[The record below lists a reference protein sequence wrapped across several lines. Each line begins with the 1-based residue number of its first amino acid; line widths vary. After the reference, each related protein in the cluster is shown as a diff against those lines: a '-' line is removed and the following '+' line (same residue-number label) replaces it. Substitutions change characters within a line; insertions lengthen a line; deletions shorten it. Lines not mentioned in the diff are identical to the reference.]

1 MSATNHPAFLRVP
14 AAFFGIVLGVV
25 GLGNTWRAATKV
37 WHLPTVVG
45 EVLLGLGAL
54 IWLALVILY
63 ALKWVFARS
72 DALGEARNP
81 IQCCFIGLAGVSTM
95 LVGIAFLPYT
105 RPVAEALYLLGA
117 AFTLAFAAWRTGLLW
132 QGDRDHSATT
142 PVLYLPT
149 VAGGFV
155 MSGGAGALGYADW
168 GQLAFGVAFFSWL
181 AVESVLIHRLYT
193 LPAMPLALRPTLGI
207 QLAPPAVGAIA
218 YGAINGGAPDLT
230 SHVMMGYAIL
240 QALVLLRLLPWILQQ
255 PFTASYWAF
264 TFGVTALA
272 TAPLRL
278 VAHGDTGAMATL
290 APYLFFG
297 ANLAVGLIAIGTLR
311 LIIQGRLLPQA
322 PAAAAS
328 PAVAAG
334 PASAL
339 TGLSLQGPATGQAAK

>member
-1 MSATNHPAFLRVP
+1 
-14 AAFFGIVLGVV
+14 
-25 GLGNTWRAATKV
+25 
-37 WHLPTVVG
+37 
-45 EVLLGLGAL
+45 
-54 IWLALVILY
+54 
-63 ALKWVFARS
+63 
-72 DALGEARNP
+72 
-81 IQCCFIGLAGVSTM
+81 
-95 LVGIAFLPYT
+95 
-105 RPVAEALYLLGA
+105 
-117 AFTLAFAAWRTGLLW
+117 
-132 QGDRDHSATT
+132 
-142 PVLYLPT
+142 
-149 VAGGFV
+149 

-230 SHVMMGYAIL
+230 AHVMMGYAIL

-278 VAHGDTGAMATL
+278 VAHGDTGAMATI

-297 ANLAVGLIAIGTLR
+297 ANLVVGLIAIGTLR

-322 PAAAAS
+322 PAAAPS
-328 PAVAAG
+328 PAVAVPPANTLAG
-334 PASAL
+334 LP
-339 TGLSLQGPATGQAAK
+339 LQGPTAGQATK

>member
-1 MSATNHPAFLRVP
+1 MSAISHSALSRVP
-14 AAFFGIVLGVV
+14 ASFFGIVLGVV
-25 GLGNTWRAATKV
+25 GLGNTWRAAAKL
-37 WHLPTVVG
+37 WHLPPLVG
-45 EVLLGLGAL
+45 EVLLGLGVL

-63 ALKWVFARS
+63 ALKWVLAKS
-72 DALGEARNP
+72 DALSEARNA
-81 IQCCFIGLAGVSTM
+81 IQCCFIGLAGVATM
-95 LVGIAFLPYT
+95 LVGIALLPYT
-105 RPVAEALYLLGA
+105 RPLAEAIYIVGA
-117 AFTLAFAAWRTGLLW
+117 VFTLAFAAWRTGLLW
-132 QGDRDHSATT
+132 QGGRDHSATT

-155 MSGGAGALGYADW
+155 MSGGAGALGYPDW

-230 SHVMMGYAIL
+230 SHVLMGYAIL

-272 TAPLRL
+272 TAPLRM
-278 VAHGDTGAMATL
+278 VARGDTGAMATL
-290 APYLFFG
+290 APYLFIG
-297 ANLAVGLIAIGTLR
+297 ANLVVGLIAIGTLR
-311 LIIQGRLLPQA
+311 LVAQGRLLPQA
-322 PAAAAS
+322 PPAAPAAAS
-328 PAVAAG
+328 
-334 PASAL
+334 SAPS
-339 TGLSLQGPATGQAAK
+339 GAQA

>member
-1 MSATNHPAFLRVP
+1 MS
-14 AAFFGIVLGVV
+14 
-25 GLGNTWRAATKV
+25 
-37 WHLPTVVG
+37 
-45 EVLLGLGAL
+45 
-54 IWLALVILY
+54 
-63 ALKWVFARS
+63 
-72 DALGEARNP
+72 EARNP

-95 LVGIAFLPYT
+95 LVGISFLPYT
-105 RPVAEALYLLGA
+105 RPAAEVIYIVGA

-155 MSGGAGALGYADW
+155 MSGGAGALGYPDW

-193 LPAMPLALRPTLGI
+193 LPALPLALRPTLGI

-272 TAPLRL
+272 TAPLRM
-278 VAHGDTGAMATL
+278 VARGDTGAMATL
-290 APYLFFG
+290 APYLFIG
-297 ANLAVGLIAIGTLR
+297 ANLVVGLIAIGTLR
-311 LIIQGRLLPQA
+311 LIVQGRLLPQA
-322 PAAAAS
+322 PVVPTAAAA
-328 PAVAAG
+328 AAA
-334 PASAL
+334 PSR
-339 TGLSLQGPATGQAAK
+339 

>member
-1 MSATNHPAFLRVP
+1 MSAANHSSLTRVP
-14 AAFFGIVLGVV
+14 ASFFGIVLGVV
-25 GLGNTWRAATKV
+25 GLGNTWRAATKL
-37 WHLPTVVG
+37 WHLPPLVG

-63 ALKWVFARS
+63 ALKWVLARS
-72 DALGEARNP
+72 DAMSEARNP

-95 LVGIAFLPYT
+95 LVGISFLPYT
-105 RPVAEALYLLGA
+105 RPAAEVIYIVGA

-155 MSGGAGALGYADW
+155 MSGGAGALGYPDW

-181 AVESVLIHRLYT
+181 AVESGLIHRLYT
-193 LPAMPLALRPTLGI
+193 LPALPLALRPTLGI

-272 TAPLRL
+272 TAPLRM
-278 VAHGDTGAMATL
+278 VARGDTGAMATL
-290 APYLFFG
+290 APYLFIG
-297 ANLAVGLIAIGTLR
+297 ANLVVGLIAIGTLR
-311 LIIQGRLLPQA
+311 LIVQGRLLPQA
-322 PAAAAS
+322 PVVPTAAAA
-328 PAVAAG
+328 AAA
-334 PASAL
+334 PSR
-339 TGLSLQGPATGQAAK
+339 

>member
-1 MSATNHPAFLRVP
+1 MSAASHAALPRIPAS
-14 AAFFGIVLGVV
+14 FFGIVLGVV
-25 GLGNTWRAATKV
+25 GLGNTWRAATKL
-37 WHLPTVVG
+37 WQLPQLIG
-45 EVLLGLGAL
+45 DALLGLGTL

-63 ALKWVFARS
+63 ALKWVWARS
-72 DALGEARNP
+72 DALSEARNP

-95 LVGIAFLPYT
+95 LVGISFLPYT
-105 RPVAEALYLLGA
+105 RTVAVALYLLGA
-117 AFTLAFAAWRTGLLW
+117 VFTLAFAAWRTGLLW

-155 MSGGAGALGYADW
+155 MSGGAGALGYVDW

-193 LPAMPLALRPTLGI
+193 LSAMPPALRPTLGI

-240 QALVLLRLLPWILQQ
+240 QALVLLRLLPWILKQ

-272 TAPLRL
+272 TAPLRM

-290 APYLFFG
+290 APYLFVG
-297 ANLAVGLIAIGTLR
+297 ANVVVGLIAIGTLR
-311 LIIQGRLLPQA
+311 LIMQGRLLPQA
-322 PAAAAS
+322 SAAA
-328 PAVAAG
+328 PPVAAPLANPLAG
-334 PASAL
+334 VP
-339 TGLSLQGPATGQAAK
+339 LQGPAAEQAAR

>member
-1 MSATNHPAFLRVP
+1 MNAVNSSGLPRVP

-25 GLGNTWRAATKV
+25 GLGNSWRVATQV
-37 WHLPTVVG
+37 WHLPAVIG
-45 EVLLGLGAL
+45 EVVLALGAL

-63 ALKWVFARS
+63 ALKWVLAR
-72 DALGEARNP
+72 DEALAEARNP

-95 LVGIAFLPYT
+95 LVGIAFLPYSH
-105 RPVAEALYLLGA
+105 PVAEVLYITGA

-155 MSGGAGALGYADW
+155 MAGGAAAFGYPDW

-181 AVESVLIHRLYT
+181 AVESVLVHRLYT
-193 LPAMPLALRPTLGI
+193 LPAMPIALRPTLGI

-218 YGAINGGAPDLT
+218 YGAVSGGAPDIM
-230 SHVMMGYAIL
+230 SHVMIGYAIL

-255 PFTASYWAF
+255 PFAASYWAF

-278 VAHGDTGAMATL
+278 IAHGDTGAIATI
-290 APYLFFG
+290 APYLFVG
-297 ANLAVGLIAIGTLR
+297 ANIVLGLIAIGTLR
-311 LIIQGRLLPQA
+311 LIVQGRLLPKA
-322 PAAAAS
+322 PAAA
-328 PAVAAG
+328 P
-334 PASAL
+334 PPNAL
-339 TGLSLQGPATGQAAK
+339 PGMQGLEGR

>member
-1 MSATNHPAFLRVP
+1 MSAANHSALTRVP
-14 AAFFGIVLGVV
+14 ASFFGIVLGVV
-25 GLGNTWRAATKV
+25 GLGNTWRAATKL
-37 WHLPTVVG
+37 WHLPPLIG

-63 ALKWVFARS
+63 ALKWVLARS
-72 DALGEARNP
+72 DALSEARNP

-105 RPVAEALYLLGA
+105 RPVAEVIYIVGA
-117 AFTLAFAAWRTGLLW
+117 VFTLAFAAWRTGLLW

-155 MSGGAGALGYADW
+155 MSGGAGALGYVDW

-193 LPAMPLALRPTLGI
+193 LPAMPLPLRPTLGI

-240 QALVLLRLLPWILQQ
+240 QALVLIRLLPWILQQ

-278 VAHGDTGAMATL
+278 IAHGDSGATATI
-290 APYLFFG
+290 APYLFIG
-297 ANLAVGLIAIGTLR
+297 ANIVLGLIAMGTLR
-311 LIIQGRLLPQA
+311 LIVQGRLLPKA
-322 PAAAAS
+322 PAAA
-328 PAVAAG
+328 PPPNTLPG
-334 PASAL
+334 MP
-339 TGLSLQGPATGQAAK
+339 GLEGR

>member
-1 MSATNHPAFLRVP
+1 MSAANHSSLTRVP
-14 AAFFGIVLGVV
+14 ASFFGIVLGVV
-25 GLGNTWRAATKV
+25 GLGNTWRAATKL
-37 WHLPTVVG
+37 WHLPPLVG

-63 ALKWVFARS
+63 ALKWVLARS
-72 DALGEARNP
+72 DAMSEARNP

-95 LVGIAFLPYT
+95 LVGISFLPYT

-155 MSGGAGALGYADW
+155 MSGGAGALGYPDW

-193 LPAMPLALRPTLGI
+193 LPALPLALRPTLGI

-255 PFTASYWAF
+255 PITASYWAF

-322 PAAAAS
+322 PVVPVAAAA
-328 PAVAAG
+328 AAA
-334 PASAL
+334 PSR
-339 TGLSLQGPATGQAAK
+339 